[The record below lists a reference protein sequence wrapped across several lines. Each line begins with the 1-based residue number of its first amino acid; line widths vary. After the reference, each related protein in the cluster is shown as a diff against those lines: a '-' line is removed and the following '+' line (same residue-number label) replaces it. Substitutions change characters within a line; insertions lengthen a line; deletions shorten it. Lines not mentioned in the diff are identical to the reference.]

1 MRIRILLLVLLC
13 SCSSGESRIAES
25 STDIS
30 SLAHSS
36 RARFEI
42 IYKEAGKPDAD
53 TQVIQSESLGGIDE
67 QGKILEAINAV
78 IRALPDVQNVESK
91 WLSTLAYLIGL
102 LFAVAII
109 VLLFQ
114 SGLGAWIK
122 SLFAAFTRKRND
134 A

>member
-1 MRIRILLLVLLC
+1 LRVAILLLVLLC
-13 SCSSGESRIAES
+13 SCSSGENKIAES

-30 SLAHSS
+30 ALAHSS

-42 IYKEAGKPDAD
+42 IYKEAGKPQAD
-53 TQVIQSESLGGIDE
+53 TKVIQSESLGGIGE
-67 QGKILEAINAV
+67 QSKILEAIHAV

-102 LFAVAII
+102 LFAIAFI
-109 VLLFQ
+109 VLMFQ
-114 SGLGAWIK
+114 SGIGAWIK
-122 SLFAAFTRKRND
+122 SIFSIFTKKRN

>member
-1 MRIRILLLVLLC
+1 MQLKILLLVLLC
-13 SCSSGESRIAES
+13 SCTSGESRIAES

-67 QGKILEAINAV
+67 QGNIIEAINAV

>member
-1 MRIRILLLVLLC
+1 LILLC
-13 SCSSGESRIAES
+13 SCTSGENRIAES

-53 TQVIQSESLGGIDE
+53 TQVIQSESLSGIDE

-114 SGLGAWIK
+114 SGLGAWVK
-122 SLFAAFTRKRND
+122 SLFQMFTRKR
-134 A
+134 

>member
-1 MRIRILLLVLLC
+1 MKYLLIFILC
-13 SCSSGESRIAES
+13 FSCSNGESKIAES

-53 TQVIQSESLGGIDE
+53 TKVIQSESLGGIGE
-67 QGKILEAINAV
+67 QSKILEAINAV
-78 IRALPDVQNVESK
+78 IRALPEVQNVESK

-102 LFAVAII
+102 LFAVAFI
-109 VLLFQ
+109 VLMFQ
-114 SGLGAWIK
+114 SGIGAWIK
-122 SLFAAFTRKRND
+122 SLFGMVTKK
-134 A
+134 

>member
-1 MRIRILLLVLLC
+1 MRYLLIFILC
-13 SCSSGESRIAES
+13 FSCSSGESKIAES

-42 IYKEAGKPDAD
+42 IYKEAGKPTAD
-53 TQVIQSESLGGIDE
+53 TKVIQSESLGGIDE

-91 WLSTLAYLIGL
+91 WLSTLAYLIGF

-114 SGLGAWIK
+114 SGVGAWIK
-122 SLFAAFTRKRND
+122 SLFGMVTKK
-134 A
+134 

>member
-1 MRIRILLLVLLC
+1 MQLRILLLVLLC
-13 SCSSGESRIAES
+13 SCSSGENKIAES

-42 IYKEAGKPDAD
+42 IYKEAGKPIAD
-53 TQVIQSESLGGIDE
+53 TKVIQSESLAGVGE
-67 QGKILEAINAV
+67 QNKILEAINAV

-91 WLSTLAYLIGL
+91 WLSTLSYLIGF
-102 LFAVAII
+102 LFILAII
-109 VLLFQ
+109 VLMFH
-114 SGLGAWIK
+114 SGLVQWVRSIF
-122 SLFAAFTRKRND
+122 SIFTKKRN

>member
-1 MRIRILLLVLLC
+1 MRFLLIFILC
-13 SCSSGESRIAES
+13 FSCSSGESKIAES

-53 TQVIQSESLGGIDE
+53 TKVIQSESLGGIGE
-67 QGKILEAINAV
+67 QSKILEAINAV

-91 WLSTLAYLIGL
+91 WLSTLAYLIGF

-114 SGLGAWIK
+114 SGVGAWVK
-122 SLFAAFTRKRND
+122 SLFSMFTKK
-134 A
+134 

>member
-1 MRIRILLLVLLC
+1 MRYLLIFILC
-13 SCSSGESRIAES
+13 FSCSSGEGKIAES

-53 TQVIQSESLGGIDE
+53 TKVIQSESLGGIGE
-67 QGKILEAINAV
+67 QSKILEAINAV
-78 IRALPDVQNVESK
+78 IRALPEVQNVESK
-91 WLSTLAYLIGL
+91 WLSMLAYLVGF

-114 SGLGAWIK
+114 SGVGAWVK
-122 SLFAAFTRKRND
+122 SLFGMVTKK
-134 A
+134 

>member
-1 MRIRILLLVLLC
+1 MKYLVIFILC
-13 SCSSGESRIAES
+13 FSCTSGESKIAES

-53 TQVIQSESLGGIDE
+53 TKVIQSESLGGIGE
-67 QGKILEAINAV
+67 QSKILEAINSV
-78 IRALPDVQNVESK
+78 IRALPEVQNVESK

-114 SGLGAWIK
+114 SGVGAWVK
-122 SLFAAFTRKRND
+122 SLFGMFTKK
-134 A
+134 

>member
-1 MRIRILLLVLLC
+1 MKYLLIFILC
-13 SCSSGESRIAES
+13 FSCSSGESKIADS

-42 IYKEAGKPDAD
+42 IYKEAGKPQAD
-53 TQVIQSESLGGIDE
+53 TKVIQSESLGGIGE
-67 QGKILEAINAV
+67 QSKILEAINAV
-78 IRALPDVQNVESK
+78 IRALPEVQNVESK
-91 WLSTLAYLIGL
+91 WLSTLAYLIGF

-114 SGLGAWIK
+114 SGVGAWVK
-122 SLFAAFTRKRND
+122 SLFGLVTKK
-134 A
+134 

>member
-1 MRIRILLLVLLC
+1 MRLKILLLVLLC
-13 SCSSGESRIAES
+13 SCTSGESKIAES

-53 TQVIQSESLGGIDE
+53 TKVIQSESLGGISE
-67 QGKILEAINAV
+67 QSKILEAINAV

-91 WLSTLAYLIGL
+91 WLSTLAYLIGF

-114 SGLGAWIK
+114 SGVGAWIK
-122 SLFAAFTRKRND
+122 SIFSIFTKKRD

>member
-1 MRIRILLLVLLC
+1 M
-13 SCSSGESRIAES
+13 
-25 STDIS
+25 
-30 SLAHSS
+30 AHSS

-53 TQVIQSESLGGIDE
+53 TKVIQSESLGGIGE
-67 QGKILEAINAV
+67 QSKILEAINAV

-91 WLSTLAYLIGL
+91 WLSTLAYLVGF

-114 SGLGAWIK
+114 SGVGAWVK
-122 SLFAAFTRKRND
+122 SLFGMVTKK
-134 A
+134 

>member
-1 MRIRILLLVLLC
+1 MRLSLLLLILLC

-30 SLAHSS
+30 ALAHSS

-53 TQVIQSESLGGIDE
+53 TQVIQSESLGGIGE
-67 QGKILEAINAV
+67 QSKILEAINAV

-102 LFAVAII
+102 LFAVAFI

-114 SGLGAWIK
+114 SGVGAWIK
-122 SLFAAFTRKRND
+122 SLFAVFTRKRD

>member
-1 MRIRILLLVLLC
+1 MRYLLIFILC
-13 SCSSGESRIAES
+13 FSCSSGESKIAES

-42 IYKEAGKPDAD
+42 IYKEAGKPQAD
-53 TQVIQSESLGGIDE
+53 TKVIQSESLGGIGE
-67 QGKILEAINAV
+67 QSKILEAINAI

-91 WLSTLAYLIGL
+91 WLSMLAYLIGF

-114 SGLGAWIK
+114 SGVGAWVK
-122 SLFAAFTRKRND
+122 SLFGLVTKK
-134 A
+134 

>member
-1 MRIRILLLVLLC
+1 MKYLLIFILC
-13 SCSSGESRIAES
+13 FSCSSGESKIAES

-53 TQVIQSESLGGIDE
+53 TKVIQSESLGGIGE
-67 QGKILEAINAV
+67 QSKILEAINSV
-78 IRALPDVQNVESK
+78 IRALPEVQNVESK

-114 SGLGAWIK
+114 SGVGAWVK
-122 SLFAAFTRKRND
+122 SLFGMVTKK
-134 A
+134 

>member
-1 MRIRILLLVLLC
+1 MKYLIVFILC
-13 SCSSGESRIAES
+13 FSCSSGESKIAES

-30 SLAHSS
+30 ALAHSS

-42 IYKEAGKPDAD
+42 IYKEAGKPQAD
-53 TQVIQSESLGGIDE
+53 TKAIQSESLGGIGE
-67 QGKILEAINAV
+67 QSKILEAIHAV

-91 WLSTLAYLIGL
+91 WLSLLAYLIGF

-114 SGLGAWIK
+114 SGVGAWVK
-122 SLFAAFTRKRND
+122 SLFGLVSKK
-134 A
+134 

>member
-1 MRIRILLLVLLC
+1 MQLRILLLVLLC
-13 SCSSGESRIAES
+13 SCSSGENKIAES

-42 IYKEAGKPDAD
+42 IYEEAGKPIAD
-53 TQVIQSESLGGIDE
+53 TKVIQSESLAGVGE
-67 QGKILEAINAV
+67 QNKILEAINAV

-91 WLSTLAYLIGL
+91 WLSTLSYLIGF
-102 LFAVAII
+102 LFILAII
-109 VLLFQ
+109 VLMFH
-114 SGLGAWIK
+114 SGLVQWVRSIF
-122 SLFAAFTRKRND
+122 SIFTKKRN

>member
-1 MRIRILLLVLLC
+1 MRYLLIFILC
-13 SCSSGESRIAES
+13 FSCSSGESKIAES

-53 TQVIQSESLGGIDE
+53 TKVIQSESLGGIGE
-67 QGKILEAINAV
+67 QSKILEAINSV

-91 WLSTLAYLIGL
+91 WLSTLAYLVGF

-114 SGLGAWIK
+114 SGVGAWVK
-122 SLFAAFTRKRND
+122 SLFGMVTKK
-134 A
+134 

>member
-1 MRIRILLLVLLC
+1 MQLKILLLVLLC
-13 SCSSGESRIAES
+13 SCTSGESRIAES

-67 QGKILEAINAV
+67 QGKIIEAINAV